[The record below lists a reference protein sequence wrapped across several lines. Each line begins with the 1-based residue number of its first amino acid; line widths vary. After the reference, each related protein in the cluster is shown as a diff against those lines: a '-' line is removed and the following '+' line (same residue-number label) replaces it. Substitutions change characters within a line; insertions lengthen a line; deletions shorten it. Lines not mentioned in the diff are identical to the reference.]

1 MLHDLSS
8 RSTPPK
14 LLPAFPIRYGPVI
27 LTPFA
32 KQTSSRNTALRS
44 LSSNTHLRMRNVTTM
59 RHIVISLPDLNY
71 PKFTSVHESDCCFFF
86 FLRFRGLQYLE
97 ITTVE
102 RVDLEDYIS
111 NVRKRQSFK
120 VYSMHVVQLCRLQ
133 SLLEIPADF

>member
-8 RSTPPK
+8 RSTLPK

-44 LSSNTHLRMRNVTTM
+44 LSSNTHLLLRNVTTI
-59 RHIVISLPDLNY
+59 RHIVISLPDSNY
-71 PKFTSVHESDCCFFF
+71 RKFNFDHESDFFL

-97 ITTVE
+97 IGTLE
-102 RVDLEDYIS
+102 RVDLEECIS

-120 VYSMHVVQLCRLQ
+120 VYSMHAGQLCRLQ
-133 SLLEIPADF
+133 SLLKIQADF